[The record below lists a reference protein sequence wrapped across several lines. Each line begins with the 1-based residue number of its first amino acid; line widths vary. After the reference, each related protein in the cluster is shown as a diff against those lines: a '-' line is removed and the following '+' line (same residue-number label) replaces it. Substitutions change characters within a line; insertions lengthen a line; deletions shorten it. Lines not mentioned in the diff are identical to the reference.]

1 MVGEEDCATV
11 DAKRI
16 NQILMVDS
24 IVESAGISS
33 RVLYKRYG
41 YEQHK

>member
-24 IVESAGISS
+24 IVESARIASSIS
-33 RVLYKRYG
+33 
-41 YEQHK
+41 